1 MDARGRR
8 RKCTHILRVALVLV
22 ATFAGTALLS
32 FGGLAAWQGYTEN
45 AGNSVGAGTLGHTN
59 KVGTQSCTSVTST
72 TLLNQSGN
80 TCAAIISVSG
90 VSPSSPSTLAT
101 GAVTITST
109 GALNSTFTMQMPAA
123 ATGTLC
129 ADLLLAVVDQSSVA
143 DYAATALTS
152 QMGATSTQGQRRRHH
167 LAGHV
172 AGPGRRATRTPSRSP
187 RAPASTP
194 TPPTRGR
201 AAASPSSST
210 QQAA

>member
-8 RKCTHILRVALVLV
+8 RKCTHILRVELVLV
-22 ATFAGTALLS
+22 ATFAGTALLG

-109 GALNSTFTMQMPAA
+109 GALNSTFTIQMPAV

-129 ADLLLAVVDQSSVA
+129 ADLLLAVVDQSSVT

-152 QMGATSTQGQRRRHH
+152 QMGATGIRDS
-167 LAGHV
+167 AG
-172 AGPGRRATRTPSRSP
+172 ATTWPGTSPGP
-187 RAPASTP
+187 
-194 TPPTRGR
+194 
-201 AAASPSSST
+201 AASDTYTFTITKGPSFNTDPADAGQSCSFAILFS

>member
-8 RKCTHILRVALVLV
+8 RKRTHILRVALVLV
-22 ATFAGTALLS
+22 ATFAGTALLG

-59 KVGTQSCTSVTST
+59 TVGTQSCTSVTST
-72 TLLNQSGN
+72 TLLNQAGN

-109 GALNSTFTMQMPAA
+109 GALNSSFTMQMPAA

-129 ADLLLAVVDQSSVA
+129 ADLQLTVVDQSSVT
-143 DYAATALTS
+143 DYAATALTT
-152 QMGATSTQGQRRRHH
+152 QMGATSIKDSAGATTWPGTAPGPAGSDTYTFTITKGAAFNTDPADAGQSCSFAI
-167 LAGHV
+167 LF
-172 AGPGRRATRTPSRSP
+172 
-187 RAPASTP
+187 
-194 TPPTRGR
+194 
-201 AAASPSSST
+201 T